1 MKNVLLFLRTNGAVG
16 CAVFVL
22 FLLFGISST
31 YAANTYVP
39 LVGIPGLPTNAN
51 TTLPEFINKV
61 YFFTISLGA
70 LFGVLKIAFAGVKY
84 SMTDVLSSKQSARED
99 IKGVLLG
106 LAILLLPALV
116 LQTINPQLIELNFL
130 QNVPPIQLDKSMMDG
145 LSQSAIDNQN
155 DANQSGG
162 GNGGGAGN
170 NGGAVGGPSKGD
182 IRKSDECK
190 YLTKAEKMVCTKKC
204 TGRNSDVTDI
214 PDNTPGVTG
223 TGKIRCTFDMFQDAN
238 GNYVRAQSAGGNSA
252 PAQAGNSNVAPQAA
266 PVTQRK
272 TSKCDYTD
280 AASKDS
286 CIRNC
291 SGANS
296 ATKDIPNVH
305 PVYGNTPIVGVKG
318 TIECS
323 YDSLVGNIPN

>member
-1 MKNVLLFLRTNGAVG
+1 MKNVLLFLRTGGRVG
-16 CAVFVL
+16 CIVFVL
-22 FLLFGISST
+22 CLLFGISST

-39 LVGIPGLPTNAN
+39 LVGVPGLPTNAN

-61 YFFTISLGA
+61 YLFTISLGA

-130 QNVPPIQLDKSMMDG
+130 QNIPPIQLDKSMMDG

-155 DANQSGG
+155 NANQSGE
-162 GNGGGAGN
+162 
-170 NGGAVGGPSKGD
+170 AVEGTV
-182 IRKSDECK
+182 RKSEDCE
-190 YLTKAEKMVCTKKC
+190 YLTQTEKIACARKC
-204 TGRNSDVTDI
+204 TGSNSDTTDI

-223 TGKIRCTFDMFQDAN
+223 TGKVRCTFDTVLDAS
-238 GNYVRAQSAGGNSA
+238 GNYVRAQEENNN
-252 PAQAGNSNVAPQAA
+252 PTPQPA
-266 PVTQRK
+266 PVTQRI
-272 TSKCDYTD
+272 TNRCNYTD
-280 AASKDS
+280 VTSKDS

-291 SGANS
+291 SGVNS
-296 ATKDIPNVH
+296 TTNDIPNNLAPGV
-305 PVYGNTPIVGVKG
+305 VGV
-318 TIECS
+318 IECS
-323 YDSLVGNIPN
+323 FDSLVGNIPD

>member
-1 MKNVLLFLRTNGAVG
+1 MKHVLLFLRTSGAVG

-22 FLLFGISST
+22 FLFFGISST

-39 LVGIPGLPTNAN
+39 LVGVPGLPTNAN
-51 TTLPEFINKV
+51 TTLPDFINKV

-145 LSQSAIDNQN
+145 LSEAAIDNQN
-155 DANQSGG
+155 NANQSGG
-162 GNGGGAGN
+162 GANGGAGNGGGA
-170 NGGAVGGPSKGD
+170 ALVGPP
-182 IRKSDECK
+182 IRKSDDCR
-190 YLTKAEKMVCTKKC
+190 YLTKAQKGACIQKC
-204 TGRNSDVTDI
+204 YGSNSHVEDI

-223 TGKIRCTFDMFQDAN
+223 TGTIRCFFDMALDAN
-238 GNYVRAQSAGGNSA
+238 NNYVRVQ
-252 PAQAGNSNVAPQAA
+252 Q
-266 PVTQRK
+266 K
-272 TSKCDYTD
+272 
-280 AASKDS
+280 
-286 CIRNC
+286 I
-291 SGANS
+291 
-296 ATKDIPNVH
+296 
-305 PVYGNTPIVGVKG
+305 
-318 TIECS
+318 
-323 YDSLVGNIPN
+323 

>member
-1 MKNVLLFLRTNGAVG
+1 MQNVLLFLRTGGAVG
-16 CAVFVL
+16 CAVIVF
-22 FLLFGISST
+22 FLLFGIPSVH
-31 YAANTYVP
+31 AANTYVP

-61 YFFTISLGA
+61 YFLTISLGA

-116 LQTINPQLIELNFL
+116 LQTINPQLIKLNFL

-155 DANQSGG
+155 EANQSGDG
-162 GNGGGAGN
+162 DAPAGQRVRKSEDCAYETEAEKLSCTRACTGTNSVATDIAGN
-170 NGGAVGGPSKGD
+170 AHTGA
-182 IRKSDECK
+182 
-190 YLTKAEKMVCTKKC
+190 
-204 TGRNSDVTDI
+204 
-214 PDNTPGVTG
+214 
-223 TGKIRCTFDMFQDAN
+223 IRCTFDTIRDAD
-238 GNYVRAQSAGGNSA
+238 GNYTRVH
-252 PAQAGNSNVAPQAA
+252 PAEENTAPQIA
-266 PVTQRK
+266 PRPQRR
-272 TSKCDYTD
+272 TNNCHYTD
-280 AASKDS
+280 EASKNV

-296 ATKDIPNVH
+296 ATRDIPNNLA
-305 PVYGNTPIVGVKG
+305 PGVVG

-323 YDSLVGNIPN
+323 YDSLVNSVPD